1 MRNGFYPFAIVGFPF
16 SQIGGAVQLPKH
28 LYYPLG
34 VILCWSM
41 ITGAVIGF
49 VSGTT
54 GTGGGI
60 FLAPV
65 ILSIN

>member
-34 VILCWSM
+34 VILCWSL
-41 ITGAVIGF
+41 ITARSSGSYLERPEPGAV
-49 VSGTT
+49 SS
-54 GTGGGI
+54 
-60 FLAPV
+60 L
-65 ILSIN
+65 LR